1 MPTSFSDAV
10 AFIEEG
16 DVASLARCLSEHP
29 TLASAGGDSGDTLL
43 HHACHHKLEEAV
55 ALLLDAGASPHA
67 RGFHGRTPLHSAV
80 TDSSASRAAPI
91 VSRLLAAGADPG
103 ARDDAG
109 ADVVTLARQEVWAPQ
124 DEVLD
129 LFGARPA
136 ARPDTSSFEATRA
149 TIRSIERRAHTE
161 LAVSQLLEAWVSGAA
176 APTDG
181 LTPQADQGLL
191 QELHELLE
199 HVGRTRWR
207 APVAE
212 FIRRAAKPAQLREFL
227 SALDE
232 D

>member
-1 MPTSFSDAV
+1 MSTSFNDAV
-10 AFIEEG
+10 ALIEDG
-16 DVASLARCLSEHP
+16 DIESLARCLSEHP
-29 TLASAGGDSGDTLL
+29 TFASEHGDSGDTLL
-43 HHACHHKLEEAV
+43 HHACHHKLDAAV

-80 TDSSASRAAPI
+80 NDTSASRAAPI
-91 VSRLLAAGADPG
+91 VSRLLAVGADPG
-103 ARDDAG
+103 AQDDAG
-109 ADVVTLARQEVWAPQ
+109 SDVVTLARQEVWAPQ

-136 ARPDTSSFEATRA
+136 PRPDTSSFEATRA
-149 TIRSIERRAHTE
+149 TIRSIERRSHTE
-161 LAVSQLLEAWVSGAA
+161 LALSRLLEAWASGQP

-191 QELHELLE
+191 GELHELLE

-212 FIRRAAKPAQLREFL
+212 LIRRAAKPAQLRALL
-227 SALDE
+227 SALDAE
-232 D
+232 

>member
-10 AFIEEG
+10 AFIEDG
-16 DVASLARCLSEHP
+16 DVESLTRCLTEHP
-29 TLASAGGDSGDTLL
+29 TIASARGESGDTLL
-43 HHACHHKLEEAV
+43 HHACHHKLDEAV

-80 TDSSASRAAPI
+80 NDTSASRAAPI
-91 VSRLLAAGADPG
+91 VRRLLAAGADPG
-103 ARDDAG
+103 ARDNAG

-129 LFGARPA
+129 LFDARPA
-136 ARPDTSSFEATRA
+136 PLPDTSSFEATRA
-149 TIRSIERRAHTE
+149 TMGAMERRAHTE
-161 LAVSQLLEAWVSGAA
+161 LAVSRLLEAWAAGEA

-181 LTPQADQGLL
+181 LTPRADEELVD
-191 QELHELLE
+191 ELHGLLE

-207 APVAE
+207 APIAE

-227 SALDE
+227 STLASE
-232 D
+232 